1 MGRLTRAPMAQL
13 SRVDKLRR
21 NLGFRGREP
30 AGWKLSTRWL
40 AAACVCGIGLS
51 TAEAVERTAAASRA
65 VSELR
70 EAVAE
75 LRREEK
81 SYRAFRSS
89 AKKDKSELE
98 AYAAFIAALQLRV
111 FEQCEVVRAEAGE
124 EAVREFDCVA
134 ATPHRPGLVIVPPGA
149 VQTEEEKRA
158 TLNARLNAIEGELD
172 ESLQKRQQEIRQKQA
187 ASTAGGGAGSSAA
200 SGGRGAG
207 GGGSTGAKDGA
218 AGTAGQPADSTGQ
231 TDSTGGSTG
240 AQQHPRSAAYGRPG
254 KTDAPVRQQPI
265 DGASDDDIVARQL
278 REAAEKETDPV
289 LKEKLWAEYKKYREA
304 KR

>member
-1 MGRLTRAPMAQL
+1 MGRLTRAAVPRL
-13 SRVDKLRR
+13 PWIDTPRR
-21 NLGFRGREP
+21 NFGSLGRGP
-30 AGWKLSTRWL
+30 ACRKLSNRWL
-40 AAACVCGIGLS
+40 AAAFVCGIGLS
-51 TAEAVERTAAASRA
+51 PAEAVERSAAANRS

-89 AKKDKSELE
+89 AKKDNTELE

-111 FEQCEVVRAEAGE
+111 FEQCEIVRAQAGE

-134 ATPHRPGLVIVPPGA
+134 AARDRPVLVIAPPAA
-149 VQTEEEKRA
+149 VQTDEEKHA
-158 TLNARLNAIEGELD
+158 TLNARLNDIEGELD

-200 SGGRGAG
+200 SGGRGPG
-207 GGGSTGAKDGA
+207 RGGSTGAKDGA
-218 AGTAGQPADSTGQ
+218 AGTAGQPTDSTGQ
-231 TDSTGGSTG
+231 TESTGGSTG
-240 AQQHPRSAAYGRPG
+240 AQRHPRSAAYGRPTQ
-254 KTDAPVRQQPI
+254 TDAPVRQQAI
-265 DGASDDDIVARQL
+265 DGASDDDVVARQL